1 MLQDLINRAIAEED
15 RGKAK
20 WGQIDRTPVDVMIA
34 IQEEIGEVAHAINH
48 NEGASVIQQEIAE
61 SVGLLSRLYEMVG
74 D

>member
-1 MLQDLINRAIAEED
+1 
-15 RGKAK
+15 
-20 WGQIDRTPVDVMIA
+20 MIA